1 MPKCSTALGLMSGT
15 SLDGID
21 IALVETDGEDVV
33 RRGPARTY
41 PYDQRQRERLMSALE
56 EAKRLTDRQSR
67 PGSLAALEK
76 DLTLW
81 HASAVRAFC
90 TDAQI
95 DRVRI
100 DVIGFHGQTVLHRP
114 AERLTV
120 QLGDGAMLA
129 RLAGSPV
136 VSDFR
141 AADVAQGGEG
151 APFVPVYHRALAA
164 MIAARPLAFVNIG
177 GVANIT
183 YVGRNCEL
191 LAFDTGPGNA
201 LIDDWMAL
209 HTGSPL
215 DHDGRHALKG
225 RMDQSHLD
233 RLLADRYFSRPPP
246 KSLDRQN
253 FSIDALAGLTLEDG
267 AATLTMFTA
276 RAIAAAVDH
285 LPEPPKVWI
294 VCGGGRRNPA
304 LMGALENSVSGLVM
318 PAEAQGLNGDSMEAE
333 AFAYLAVR
341 SLRGLPLSFPST
353 TRVAAPTPGG
363 VLHTV

>member
-21 IALVETDGEDVV
+21 IAQVETDGEDVV

>member
-1 MPKCSTALGLMSGT
+1 MPQCSTALGLMSGT

-21 IALVETDGEDVV
+21 VALIETDGEDVV

-41 PYDQRQRERLMSALE
+41 PYDERQRARLTAALE
-56 EAKRLTDRQSR
+56 EAKRLTDRRSR

-81 HASAVRAFC
+81 HAGAIQAFC
-90 TDAQI
+90 ADAEV
-95 DRVRI
+95 DRARI

-114 AERLTV
+114 VERLTV
-120 QLGDGAMLA
+120 QLGDGSLLA
-129 RLAGSPV
+129 SLTGTPV

-164 MIAARPLAFVNIG
+164 AIAARPLAFVNIG

-183 YVGRNCEL
+183 YVGNNREL
-191 LAFDTGPGNA
+191 VAFDTGPGNA
-201 LIDDWMAL
+201 LIDDWMAR
-209 HTGSPL
+209 HTGSPI

-225 RMDQSHLD
+225 CVDQAILD
-233 RLLADRYFSRPPP
+233 RLLADDYFSRPPP

-253 FSIDALAGLTLEDG
+253 FSIDLIAGLSLEDG

-276 RAIAAAVDH
+276 RAIAAAVAH
-285 LPEPPKVWI
+285 LPEPPRAWI
-294 VCGGGRRNPA
+294 ICGGGRRNPA
-304 LMGALENSVSGLVM
+304 LMGALENSVAGLVM
-318 PAEAQGLNGDSMEAE
+318 PAEAQGFDGDSMEAE

-341 SLRGLPLSFPST
+341 SLHGLPLSFPST
-353 TRVAAPTPGG
+353 TRVAQPMPGG

>member
-21 IALVETDGEDVV
+21 VALIETDGEDVV

-41 PYDQRQRERLMSALE
+41 SYDERQRARLVNALE
-56 EAKRLTDRQSR
+56 EAKGLNDRQSR
-67 PGSLAALEK
+67 PGGLAALEK
-76 DLTLW
+76 DLTAW

-90 TDAQI
+90 TDAGF
-95 DRVRI
+95 DRARI
-100 DVIGFHGQTVLHRP
+100 DIIGFHGQTVLHRP

-129 RLAGSPV
+129 RLTGVPV

-164 MIAARPLAFVNIG
+164 NIAARPLAFVNIG

-183 YVGRNCEL
+183 YVGRKGEF

-201 LIDDWMAL
+201 LIDDWMVR
-209 HTGSPL
+209 HTGSTL
-215 DHDGRHALKG
+215 DMDGRHALRG
-225 RMDQSHLD
+225 RIEVNVLDQ
-233 RLLADRYFSRPPP
+233 LLADPYFSLPPP

-253 FSIDALAGLTLEDG
+253 FSTDLLAGASVEDG

-276 RAIAAAVDH
+276 RTIATAVKH
-285 LPEPPKVWI
+285 LPEVPKIWI

-318 PAEAQGLNGDSMEAE
+318 PAEAQGLDGDSIEAE

-353 TRVAAPTPGG
+353 TRVAAPMPGG